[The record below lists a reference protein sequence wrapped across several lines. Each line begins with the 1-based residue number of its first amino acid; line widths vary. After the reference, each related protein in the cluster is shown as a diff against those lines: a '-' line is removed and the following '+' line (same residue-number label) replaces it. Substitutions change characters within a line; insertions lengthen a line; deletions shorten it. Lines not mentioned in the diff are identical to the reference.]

1 MELEEVK
8 RKIEGEAELALKMDK
23 VRKTFEKDIENLE
36 SMYLS
41 QISSLLPSLTLSI
54 VELEEERRLRGET
67 KESERGL
74 RLRTTISTSS
84 STL

>member
-1 MELEEVK
+1 MQEAEDFKRRKDMELEEVK

-41 QISSLLPSLTLSI
+41 QISSLLPSLT
-54 VELEEERRLRGET
+54 
-67 KESERGL
+67 
-74 RLRTTISTSS
+74 
-84 STL
+84 